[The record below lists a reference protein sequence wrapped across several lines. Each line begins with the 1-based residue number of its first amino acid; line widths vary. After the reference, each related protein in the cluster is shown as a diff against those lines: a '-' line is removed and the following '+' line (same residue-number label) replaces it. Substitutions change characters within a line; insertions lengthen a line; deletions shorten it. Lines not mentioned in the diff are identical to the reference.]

1 ISLRKAFVELEIG
14 DFKQLETIDFIAG
27 RSEFHI
33 SANLVLDLMT
43 KIPGLENLTFD
54 DCLQAAPIAEVEGIK
69 VPFLHI
75 NQLILAKEATKR
87 PKFD

>member
-1 ISLRKAFVELEIG
+1 MIGDFAVNFNGFRRFTEDMDLCILDTLENRISLRKAFVELEIG

-43 KIPGLENLTFD
+43 
-54 DCLQAAPIAEVEGIK
+54 
-69 VPFLHI
+69 
-75 NQLILAKEATKR
+75 
-87 PKFD
+87 